1 MTKTRQRRRRAKS
14 AACQRR
20 RRIRE
25 QQRRQRQTARRPRRR
40 ADQQAREARKHTA
53 PLYRR
58 ALARIV
64 ESAVGRR
71 LHAKQVLS
79 VFMIAYGIIW
89 ADRLGVAAVG
99 TAMARRAFGKS
110 PKHGIKQVDR
120 CLSDGKLRLS
130 TLFSG
135 YVPFVVGQR
144 QSIVV
149 TLDWTEFDKDD
160 HTVICLSL
168 VTGTKRTLPLVWR
181 TVQKSRLKGRQR
193 SHERKVLAM
202 LAESLPAGVK
212 VVVLADRGFGD
223 VNLYR
228 YITSL
233 GFDFVIRYRPNIK
246 VRHAGA
252 LRPSL
257 DLVPRNGRVRILR
270 DAYLTA
276 KKAGPWTVVLIKARG
291 MKEPWCLAT
300 SLAEADG
307 RHIVQLYGK
316 RFQCEEGFR
325 DLKDRRYGYGL
336 RFTKIRRCDRRDRM
350 LFLFCLAY
358 LVLTLMGGASE
369 RLGLDKKLRANT
381 VTVRT
386 HSLFRQGCALLGEL
400 ASATHASLASAFRNA
415 LNCLLAKGLSDVCS

>member
-1 MTKTRQRRRRAKS
+1 
-14 AACQRR
+14 
-20 RRIRE
+20 
-25 QQRRQRQTARRPRRR
+25 
-40 ADQQAREARKHTA
+40 
-53 PLYRR
+53 
-58 ALARIV
+58 LARIV
-64 ESAVGRR
+64 ESSVGRR

-79 VFMIAYGIIW
+79 VFMIAFGIIW

-99 TAMARRAFGKS
+99 TAMARRAFGTS

-120 CLSDGKLRLS
+120 CLSDAKLKLS
-130 TLFSG
+130 NLFAG

-149 TLDWTEFDKDD
+149 TMDWTEFDKDD
-160 HTVICLSL
+160 HTVICVSL
-168 VTGTKRTLPLVWR
+168 VMGTKRALPLVWR
-181 TVQKSRLKGRQR
+181 TVKKSRLKGRQR
-193 SHERKVLAM
+193 SHERKVLSM

-212 VVVLADRGFGD
+212 VIVLADRGFGD

-228 YITSL
+228 YIRSL

-246 VRHAGA
+246 VRYAGELCA
-252 LRPSL
+252 SL
-257 DLVPRNGRVRILR
+257 DLVPRNGRVRVLR

-276 KKAGPWTVVLIKARG
+276 KSAGPWTVVLTKARG

-300 SLAEADG
+300 SLPEADG
-307 RHIVQLYGK
+307 RSIVQLYGK

-336 RFTKIRRCDRRDRM
+336 RFAKIRRCDRRDRL

-358 LVLTLMGGASE
+358 LVLTLMGGAGE

-381 VTVRT
+381 VKVRT
-386 HSLFRQGCALLGEL
+386 HSVFRQGSALLGEL
-400 ASATHASLASAFRNA
+400 DSEIHASLASAFRA
-415 LNCLLAKGLSDVCS
+415 TLNTLLAEGLPDVCS